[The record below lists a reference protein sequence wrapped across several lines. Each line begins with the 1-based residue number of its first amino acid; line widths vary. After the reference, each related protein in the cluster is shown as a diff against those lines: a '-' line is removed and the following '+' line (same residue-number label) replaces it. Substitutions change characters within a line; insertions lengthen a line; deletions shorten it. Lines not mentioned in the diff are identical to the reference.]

1 MSGVR
6 NRYPRRGAL
15 RPLAATLILLVA
27 IVTQA
32 GGAAAQER
40 IVVFTEPGTPVVAT
54 EILVV
59 AGPANEPEGKAGV
72 AYLAARSVMEPI
84 RPVLDSLGAYLSL
97 AIHKDALSLTMISA
111 PDVWEEATR
120 VLMVALFRDPPAAAV
135 VQRERAAIRAE
146 LAARQTNPADAMS
159 READRA
165 FFGADHPWGR
175 PAVGTM
181 RSVERLTFADVTEF
195 LSSHVTSDR
204 ALAVV
209 VGPVDGDHARE
220 HLGGFMVGRGHL
232 RVDAPEPVMAPR
244 PIRVDYNSIT
254 TWISASFAFAPE
266 ADEEALRLL
275 AHLAL
280 RALTTGPDRHL
291 VYNASADVLPRA
303 GAGELRFQ
311 LVTPPGSAERLGSQI
326 RETVEQL
333 ASMQVP
339 DDVWESRLRR
349 YRGERL
355 QSLRSPDSRA
365 NEVARRLLA
374 SPASPWLLPD
384 LDGLTQPRMAAAFR
398 ALGEPIL
405 VFLGPSLD

>member
-1 MSGVR
+1 MD
-6 NRYPRRGAL
+6 PRRNPL
-15 RPLAATLILLVA
+15 RGTLGPVAATVLLIIAAAL
-27 IVTQA
+27 QA
-32 GGAAAQER
+32 SGASAQER
-40 IVVFTEPGTPVVAT
+40 IVVFTEPGTPVIAT
-54 EILVV
+54 EILIV
-59 AGPANEPEGKAGV
+59 AGPANEPEDKGGV
-72 AYLAARSVMEPI
+72 AYLAARSVTEPI
-84 RPVLDSLGAYLSL
+84 RPVLDSLGAYLTL
-97 AIHKDALSLTMISA
+97 AIHKDALSLTLISA

-120 VLMVALFRDPPAAAV
+120 VLMVALFRDPPATSV

-146 LAARQTNPADAMS
+146 LAGRQTNPADAMS

-165 FFGADHPWGR
+165 FFGSDHPWGR

-181 RSVERLTFADVTEF
+181 RSVERLTFVDVTEF
-195 LSSHVTSDR
+195 LNSHVTSDR

-209 VGPVDGDHARE
+209 VGPVDSDHARS
-220 HLGGFMVGRGHL
+220 HLANFMVGSGHL
-232 RVDAPEPVMAPR
+232 RVDAPEPVTADR
-244 PIRVDYNSIT
+244 PVRVEYNSIT

-291 VYNASADVLPRA
+291 VYNASAEVLPRA

-311 LVTPPGSAERLGSQI
+311 LVTPPGSAERLGAQI

-339 DDVWESRLRR
+339 DDIWESRLRR

-398 ALGEPIL
+398 ALSEPAL